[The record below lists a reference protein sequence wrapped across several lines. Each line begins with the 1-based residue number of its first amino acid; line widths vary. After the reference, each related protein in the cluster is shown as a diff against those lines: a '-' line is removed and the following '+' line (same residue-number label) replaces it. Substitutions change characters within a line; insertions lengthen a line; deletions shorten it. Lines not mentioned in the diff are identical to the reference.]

1 MRSLPCGNCWT
12 EDNTIVAAHRNQGK
26 GMGLKVSDALV
37 APLCHRCH
45 MELDQG
51 KLLSRDERREMWD
64 RAFIRGMQQ
73 LIETGQLRL
82 K

>member
-1 MRSLPCGNCWT
+1 
-12 EDNTIVAAHRNQGK
+12 
-26 GMGLKVSDALV
+26 MGLKVSDALV

-64 RAFIRGMQQ
+64 RAFIRGIQQ